1 MIRPTLRPALLC
13 LCMVLAGCGGFRD
26 SRLNPFNWFGRSQ
39 EVEKVAL
46 PTAPQDRRA
55 LVQQVVTLHV
65 EEVSG
70 GAIVRATGLPPT
82 QGYWDAELVPQP
94 VDENGRLVLDFRVFP
109 PVETMR
115 AGTPPSREVVVA
127 LYLSNYKLDSIR
139 EIVVQGETNARAARR

>member
-13 LCMVLAGCGGFRD
+13 LCLVLAGCGGFRD
-26 SRLNPFNWFGRSQ
+26 SKMNPFNWFGRSQ
-39 EVEKVAL
+39 EAEKVAL
-46 PTAPQDRRA
+46 PSAPQDRRA

-65 EEVSG
+65 EEVPG

-94 VDENGRLVLDFRVFP
+94 VDESGRLVLDFRVFP
-109 PVETMR
+109 PIETMR

-139 EIVVQGETNARAARR
+139 EIVVQGELNARAARR

>member
-13 LCMVLAGCGGFRD
+13 LCLVLAGCGGFRD
-26 SRLNPFNWFGRSQ
+26 SKMNPFNWFGRSQ
-39 EVEKVAL
+39 EAEKVAL
-46 PTAPQDRRA
+46 PAAPQDRRA
-55 LVQQVVTLHV
+55 LVQQVATLHV
-65 EEVSG
+65 EEVPG

-109 PVETMR
+109 PIEAMR

-139 EIVVQGETNARAARR
+139 EIVVQGELNARAARR